1 MRRSLLYVDDQRE
14 NLVVF
19 RAAFGQHFDILE
31 ANSASRALEL
41 LSAHEVPVMVADQR
55 MPDVTGV
62 ELCEIV
68 KRAYPHTIRMILT
81 GYTDSEAMM
90 EAINRGQVYSFITKP
105 WERQALFSVLLRA
118 FEAHDLTVSNNALA
132 ERLDHAE
139 RCAALGRCAAG
150 IAHEMRN
157 NLFILPLVELIEN
170 KYQQHAELVELA
182 RIARLTHDRLK
193 ELLDEV
199 KSFVHMDDK
208 NCHKLR
214 TNLGHVVRETVALAG
229 MHENIPRQA
238 LSLVIQA
245 DPMVHCHKG
254 RIQQVV
260 FNLIKN
266 AADAL
271 KPHKQPR
278 IEVTVAQERSDA
290 VIAVRDNGPGIDPK
304 YIQQIWEPFFTTK
317 GDDGTGLGLDIC
329 RRIVQNH
336 AGTITCYSEL
346 GRGTTFVV
354 RLPTC
359 EQSQDS
365 PQPIR

>member
-1 MRRSLLYVDDQRE
+1 VTKRSLLYVDDQRE

-19 RAAFGQHFDILE
+19 RAAFGRHFNILE
-31 ANSASRALEL
+31 AASASRALEL
-41 LSAHEVPVMVADQR
+41 LGTHEIPVMVADQR

-68 KRAYPHTIRMILT
+68 KRDYPHTIRMILT

-105 WERQALFSVLLRA
+105 WEREALFSVLLRA
-118 FEAHDLTVSNNALA
+118 FEAHDLAISNNALA

-157 NLFILPLVELIEN
+157 NLFVLPLVEMIES
-170 KYQQHAELVELA
+170 KYQEHAELVELA

-199 KSFVHMDDK
+199 KSFVHRDDQ
-208 NCHKLR
+208 NCRKLR
-214 TNLGHVVRETVALAG
+214 VNFGHVVREAVALAG
-229 MHENIPRQA
+229 MHESIPKRA
-238 LSLVIQA
+238 LNLVVRA
-245 DPMVHCHKG
+245 DPVVQCHKS
-254 RIQQVV
+254 RIQQVA

-271 KPHKQPR
+271 KSHAQPE
-278 IEVTVAQERSDA
+278 IEVTVAQEGPEA
-290 VIAVRDNGPGIDPK
+290 VFAVRDNGPGIDPQ
-304 YIQQIWEPFFTTK
+304 YLQQIWEPFFTTK
-317 GDDGTGLGLDIC
+317 GNDGTGLGLDIC

-336 AGTITCYSEL
+336 AGTIACYSQL

-354 RLPTC
+354 RLPIA
-359 EQSQDS
+359 QDAQDS
-365 PQPIR
+365 Q